1 MTLDSDE
8 EDQQPPAP
16 SAQNSQSSCALS
28 SFSPPPP
35 LRGPASPVPSQP
47 PPLQF
52 VAPPPPPFP
61 GACAFG
67 QGRRVRVL
75 NTWRQIYSCCRA
87 DNQTPPRRKGSAK
100 VINFTLLLVFFIS
113 DAFRLHW
120 MGSGLKLNTLT
131 DLLHKS
137 EV

>member
-35 LRGPASPVPSQP
+35 LRGPVPSQP